1 MHIQQRLHARYMNTG
16 SRQTGFSLI
25 ELMIALVLSS
35 VLLVGLFQI
44 FNSNRQAFSLQD
56 GMARVQE
63 SGRITMEFLSRNLR
77 VAGYMGCATGGFS
90 SNFTNHVDGTKYTD
104 GEFQSA
110 LNAFDGDNGISGFDN
125 ITAASIV
132 GTTLA
137 DIGLSVGTATGEI
150 IAGTDAIVMQ
160 GVRACPGG
168 KVVVGG
174 TGTAQLKIAD
184 AAACGLQQNDIVIV
198 SNCNT
203 AEAFGITSQPVSG
216 GAANKDTLAHGS
228 NVNIN
233 NKLSGTYDDDSYIFK
248 PSFTAFYIGNGASGE
263 PALYMKSLEYSGLAT
278 AFGAFEVAEG
288 VEDMQLVYGEDTSG
302 DGTAN
307 RYVDATNVGDFND
320 VISVRSC
327 VLARSQDR
335 ANADVQ
341 TFNDCNGNDVVAGD
355 NRMRFAYRTTNAIRN
370 RLK

>member
-1 MHIQQRLHARYMNTG
+1 MHIQQRLNVCPSKLTV
-16 SRQTGFSLI
+16 RQKGFSLV

-35 VLLVGLFQI
+35 ILLVGLFQI

-63 SGRITMEFLSRNLR
+63 SGRISMEFLSRQLR

-125 ITAASIV
+125 ITAANIV

-137 DIGLSVGTATGEI
+137 DIGLSVGTGAGQI
-150 IAGTDAIVMQ
+150 IAGSDAVVMQ

-184 AAACGLQQNDIVIV
+184 ASACGLQQNDIVIV

-203 AEAFGITSQPVSG
+203 AEAFGITNNPISG
-216 GAANKDTLAHGS
+216 GNKDTLTHGS
-228 NVNIN
+228 NVNVN
-233 NKLSGTYDDDSYIFK
+233 NKLTGTYDDDSYIFK

-278 AFGAFEVAEG
+278 AFGAFEISEG
-288 VEDMQLVYGEDTSG
+288 VEDMQLVYGEDTNG

-327 VLARSQDR
+327 LLARSQDR
-335 ANADVQ
+335 ANSESQ
-341 TFNDCNGNDVVAGD
+341 TYRDCNGNDIAAGD
-355 NRMRFAYRTTNAIRN
+355 NRMRFAYNTTNAIRN